1 MFQIDAAHTAAK
13 DRSPQREIRR
23 LATVVHSL
31 MKVHQARTEQ
41 GILHLESLECS
52 PWGLF
57 FRVPKRIGDAHR
69 AERMHQYGGDADA
82 SHRLP

>member
-23 LATVVHSL
+23 LATVVHPL
-31 MKVHQARTEQ
+31 MKVQQARMEQ
-41 GILHLESLECS
+41 GILHLESLE
-52 PWGLF
+52 
-57 FRVPKRIGDAHR
+57 RVGDAHR
-69 AERMHQYGGDADA
+69 AERKHQYDGDADD